1 MVMRA
6 VTSPSECPAV
16 AMGGHSPE
24 WMASHHG
31 GPLNRY
37 VCVECCA
44 TLPFPPSRDEP
55 RPGPGLREATRV
67 MVVEGWLAEAI
78 GDACRLWEPG
88 ADQGIAIGLAVAN
101 AIDYEERTR

>member
-67 MVVEGWLAEAI
+67 MVVEMHLAATLNTI
-78 GDACRLWEPG
+78 GRLWEPG
-88 ADQGIAIGLAVAN
+88 AGREDSIRVAVDDAL
-101 AIDYEERTR
+101 DDLERG